1 MSKSSKDDIRAFA
14 KRHRDMMEID
24 PAWAEQ
30 AADIFI
36 DAVRVNDDQIV
47 SVYYPIGKEI
57 DPTPIV
63 EKLWAAGKRVCLP
76 VIQGRAQPLKFA
88 EWPRDTVLV
97 LKPSAMGVLEPDS
110 RNFVT
115 PDILIVPLLAFDQ
128 QGNRMG
134 YGQGHF
140 DATLN
145 ALRAE
150 KDVLAVGLA
159 YSQQAVLLA
168 LPSEPHDH
176 KLDLVVTE
184 QRVFDFRR

>member
-1 MSKSSKDDIRAFA
+1 MTQAKDDIRAFA

-24 PAWAEQ
+24 PAWTEQ
-30 AADIFI
+30 AAEIFM
-36 DAVRVNDDQIV
+36 DAVKVCEGQIV

-57 DPTPIV
+57 DPSPIV
-63 EKLWAAGKRVCLP
+63 EKLWAAGKQVCLP
-76 VIQGRAQPLKFA
+76 VIQGRAMPLKFA
-88 EWPRDTVLV
+88 EWTKDTVL
-97 LKPSAMGVLEPDS
+97 KPAAMGILEPETK
-110 RNFVT
+110 NFVT

-140 DATLN
+140 DATLEQ
-145 ALRAE
+145 LRAE

-159 YSQQAVLLA
+159 YAEQAVLLA

-176 KLDLVVTE
+176 KLDLVVTP
-184 QRVFDFRR
+184 QRIFDFRR